1 MERRDAARGEA
12 MVLCVYR
19 EVELRRA
26 ASAGTTEEPAITVIS
41 YDVRGSAFGI
51 FNLICGLMLL
61 VASTIA
67 GLLWDWFGA
76 SATF

>member
-41 YDVRGSAFGI
+41 YDVRGPPSEY
-51 FNLICGLMLL
+51 
-61 VASTIA
+61 ST
-67 GLLWDWFGA
+67 
-76 SATF
+76 